1 MTTLPVRLGE
11 SVRSLDLSRVG
22 EQINVLGP
30 RSVVFASEGMRLR
43 AVEVRLSPKPEDG
56 DVYPAIGGGGKL
68 SLSKNGLLKLSS
80 AKGIVWSPTES
91 RMVADAPPC
100 EACVTAAMRL
110 GRQPMCPHNV
120 GFRAVGAWLD
130 PAGQWEVHYAT
141 RYWCWDEELA
151 EVRRLYRNQIDT
163 GRITEAQYELKVED
177 EFNKRFR
184 DRFSLAETKA
194 MLRVVRQIGI
204 KAAYAP
210 QELNKGF
217 LCVRVEPDMSVEEAR
232 RRGMASAA
240 QIFGAAVSAPT
251 ATAALPAP
259 DFSQATEVN
268 GADNDNHEEPTPEPE
283 PEAASPDEGSSE
295 LPLDEPQDDG
305 SADEVRCDE
314 CSASVPA
321 NVVAYCQSPRGRQT
335 FGGANYCFKCQEKR
349 RAPSAG
355 SGQGK
360 AAKGG
365 AA

>member
-1 MTTLPVRLGE
+1 MTSLPVKLDEAVQR
-11 SVRSLDLSRVG
+11 VDLSRVG

-43 AVEVRLSPKPEDG
+43 AVEVRLSPKPDDG
-56 DVYPAIGGGGKL
+56 DVYPAVSGGGKL

-80 AKGIVWSPTES
+80 AKGIIWSPTES

-100 EACVTAAMRL
+100 EACVTTAMKL

-130 PAGQWEVHYAT
+130 PAGQWEVHFAT

-151 EVRRLYRNQIDT
+151 EVKRLYRKQVQE
-163 GRITEAQYELKVED
+163 GRIDQSQYELKVED

-184 DRFSLAETKA
+184 DRFTLAETKA
-194 MLRVVRQIGI
+194 MLRVIRQIGV
-204 KAAYAP
+204 KPAYSP

-240 QIFGAAVSAPT
+240 QIFGAATQQPV
-251 ATAALPAP
+251 AALPAP
-259 DFSQATEVN
+259 DFSQATEATGPDDDETEGQQEPDETQ
-268 GADNDNHEEPTPEPE
+268 GAPAEPTEPAQTGQM
-283 PEAASPDEGSSE
+283 PLGDEN
-295 LPLDEPQDDG
+295 DQ
-305 SADEVRCDE
+305 VRCDDCGSE
-314 CSASVPA
+314 VPD
-321 NVVAYCQSPRGRQT
+321 NVVAYCQSARGRQQ
-335 FGGANYCFKCQEKR
+335 FGGRNYCFRCQDKHR
-349 RAPSAG
+349 SAAR
-355 SGQGK
+355 K
-360 AAKGG
+360 G